1 MKKICLT
8 IILTSIC
15 LSSVSAYNP
24 ENLIEFYRLFYKE
37 ELGIGFMKKQY
48 QIKEPQLRRKILEY
62 MKEQKLDLSDEEIT
76 EEWED
81 FVESQYGSE
90 NNLEKINEKTYQN
103 LGQAKLKFEE
113 DLDLAKYFALRVRP
127 QIELD
132 LNLRDKVLASV
143 LSRKVNDIEFLEA
156 KKQFLANSQVNT
168 EEELLEEH
176 QLTKEDLEYLIKST
190 YLLNKK
196 SFSIYNLDLEKR
208 IHNLKQNSDMSQREA
223 KKLILKNYQNRI
235 EYL

>member
-1 MKKICLT
+1 
-8 IILTSIC
+8 
-15 LSSVSAYNP
+15 
-24 ENLIEFYRLFYKE
+24 
-37 ELGIGFMKKQY
+37 
-48 QIKEPQLRRKILEY
+48 